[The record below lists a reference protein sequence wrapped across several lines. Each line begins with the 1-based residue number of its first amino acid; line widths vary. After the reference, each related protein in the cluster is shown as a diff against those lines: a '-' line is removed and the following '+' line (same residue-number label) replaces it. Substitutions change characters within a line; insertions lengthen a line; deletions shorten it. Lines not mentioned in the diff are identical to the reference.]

1 MFQNPITMKTHC
13 RNYAQHSNKKKMV
26 KMEVRKGMIIKMKT
40 QEDKRDRIKKIK
52 KNRIKLINKERQ
64 LNDRC
69 YVNNTT

>member
-1 MFQNPITMKTHC
+1 
-13 RNYAQHSNKKKMV
+13 
-26 KMEVRKGMIIKMKT
+26 MEVRKGMIIKMKT